1 MKHLRTLTYI
11 SDVARSGSIRRSAER
26 LNVTPSALTRKIQDF
41 EQEIGTPVFERLAH
55 GMRLNAA
62 GELLV
67 RHIRSQTADFERLQ
81 SQIADLA
88 GLRRGHVAIASS
100 QAFVDQVLPLEIAA
114 YRKQFPYVTFAVEVR
129 DHALGVTSLAEFET
143 ELALLLAPPPAPD
156 MRVLLSGRQPL
167 CAMMRAD
174 HPLARG
180 KADVTVR
187 LRDCFLYPVAMP
199 DHSLAVRHLLDSA
212 LARKPQPVDSRLES
226 GSIEFLRNY
235 VLAEH
240 VISFQIAV
248 GIPPSAPK
256 LVARPIDPRD
266 IAPIEVVLGQSRGRT
281 LTVAAAKF
289 VDQLSKNPLWR

>member
-1 MKHLRTLTYI
+1 MKHLKTLAYI
-11 SDVARSGSIRRSAER
+11 SDVARSGSVRRSADR

-41 EQEIGTPVFERLAH
+41 EQEIGTPVFERLPQ

-67 RHIRSQTADFERLQ
+67 RHIRAQTADFERLQ
-81 SQIADLA
+81 SQIADLS
-88 GLRRGHVAIASS
+88 GLRRGHVTIASS
-100 QAFVDQVLPLEIAA
+100 QAFVDQVLPLEIAT

-129 DHALGVTSLAEFET
+129 DHAQGVASLAAFET
-143 ELALLLAPPPAPD
+143 ELALLLAPPPASD

-174 HPLARG
+174 HPLAEG
-180 KADVTVR
+180 QGSVR
-187 LRDCFLYPVAMP
+187 LRDCFRHPVAMP
-199 DHSLAVRHLLDSA
+199 DNSLAVRHLLDAA
-212 LARKPQPVDSRLES
+212 LARKPQQIDMRLES

-240 VISFQIAV
+240 LLSFQIAV
-248 GIPPSAPK
+248 GIPPSAPG
-256 LVARPIDPRD
+256 LLARPIDPRD
-266 IAPIEVVLGQSRGRT
+266 ITPVEVVLGQSRGRT